1 MSYLVVDGATISC
14 SGEISQ
20 GTCSMTV
27 IGPLIKSDD
36 SAQATI
42 MDYVP
47 FLNIASF
54 GTCNLSSNPMVAA
67 ATAAASGVHSPQK
80 CIPMTVSPWISG
92 AATVM
97 VNNLP
102 ALTDDSTL
110 ICTWGG
116 TITVKDAGQSV
127 VKT

>member
-27 IGPLIKSDD
+27 IGPLIKSDS

-47 FLNIASF
+47 FLNISSF

-67 ATAAASGVHSPQK
+67 ATAAALGVHSPQT

-92 AATVM
+92 AATVT

-110 ICTWGG
+110 MCTWGG

-127 VKT
+127 VET